1 MGAHWLHSQLD
12 STPLPQR
19 GFHLIIWRRTAPSTS
34 SLPFTLLYFSSQHL
48 FLWDVTA
55 WTCLFIIFC
64 PTPSIGMEAQWEK
77 GFGSQ
82 CLHASSVAQSCPI
95 LWDSMN
101 YSPPDFSVH
110 GILQARLLEWV
121 SIPTSS
127 ESSQPRDQTHISCVS
142 CFGRQILY
150 HCTTWEAHICNH
162 RLAVVLIIP
171 VTQ

>member
-77 GFGSQ
+77 GFGHSLQ
-82 CLHASSVAQSCPI
+82 VLSAYMQAQLLSHVQFFETPWTI
-95 LWDSMN
+95 VRQTSLSMEFSRQD
-101 YSPPDFSVH
+101 YWSGFPFPPPVNLLNP
-110 GILQARLLEWV
+110 GIK
-121 SIPTSS
+121 PTSLVS
-127 ESSQPRDQTHISCVS
+127 PALAGRFFTTAPLGKPISA
-142 CFGRQILY
+142 
-150 HCTTWEAHICNH
+150 TTA
-162 RLAVVLIIP
+162 
-171 VTQ
+171 